1 MKKLLLHKARQA
13 REMII
18 CEATDRVPQECGHW
32 YSPKA
37 VEEFC
42 ASKQKEI
49 EGLHASARFWNDRAN
64 DNQQQI
70 HELAAQIEVMQKALD
85 SRKVIGFVRGY
96 DVVLREDPYSDAV
109 PCFTLDIGLLQAAQ
123 ITPFEALAQR
133 DAEVAAKALEDAAD
147 WHGEADWPTHLIKK
161 AAEIRSRI

>member
-13 REMII
+13 REMTI
-18 CEATDRVPQECGHW
+18 CEAIDRVPQECGHW

-42 ASKQKEI
+42 TSKQKEI
-49 EGLHASARFWNDRAN
+49 EGLQAAARFWNDRAN

-70 HELAAQIEVMQKALD
+70 YELAAQIEVMQNLLWRADGEL
-85 SRKVIGFVRGY
+85 S
-96 DVVLREDPYSDAV
+96 A
-109 PCFTLDIGLLQAAQ
+109 TLT
-123 ITPFEALAQR
+123 ITPSEALAQR

-147 WHGEADWPTHLIKK
+147 WHGEADWPTHLIEK